1 MALGIRWWKR
11 PVLPLGRESI
21 GRRAYAAAGDV
32 MAAMRPQV
40 RTESIGGQRQIVI
53 QANAEPSL
61 ARVFLPRPQLTVELP
76 LQILVKQNAAP
87 LLLHEFPHGGG
98 FRILVLLGP
107 RSPVPNLRMLSVN
120 CLLQRGMHREPMQQ
134 IAFAV
139 NVVAELGGAR
149 GLFLPLGL

>member
-76 LQILVKQNAAP
+76 LQILVKQNGLP
-87 LLLHEFPHGGG
+87 PG
-98 FRILVLLGP
+98 R
-107 RSPVPNLRMLSVN
+107 
-120 CLLQRGMHREPMQQ
+120 
-134 IAFAV
+134 
-139 NVVAELGGAR
+139 GAR
-149 GLFLPLGL
+149 RC